1 MGLWPRLFLRRL
13 ANLFS
18 IFSVLPFPYMPFS
31 VEHQEFSGPLAL
43 LLGLIDEQKLVIS
56 EVSLAKVADEFL
68 VYVDGNEVPSDEL
81 ADFLLVASRLIY
93 LKSRALMPY
102 LKIDEEDAAAA
113 KLEDQL
119 RLYQEF
125 VAAAAKLEERYMVNV
140 MYRRPF
146 VKQKFKIQDLTPE
159 FTLPKNVTLESLFE
173 AFKVVLKRLE
183 PFFALQET
191 SMERVKTVE
200 ERMGEL
206 KAVLAT
212 RAKVSFRDVIAN
224 AGSKVEIV
232 VSFLA
237 LLELLRRKH
246 LVAKQDD
253 HAGEIVLE
261 VYE

>member
-1 MGLWPRLFLRRL
+1 M
-13 ANLFS
+13 S
-18 IFSVLPFPYMPFS
+18 FS
-31 VEHQEFSGPLAL
+31 VEQEEFFGPLGL
-43 LLGLIDEQKLVIS
+43 LLELIDGQKLEITK
-56 EVSLAKVADEFL
+56 VSLAKVADAFL
-68 VYVDGNEVPSDEL
+68 RHIDENNVPSDEL

-93 LKSRALMPY
+93 LKSRELMPY

-119 RLYQEF
+119 RVYQEF
-125 VAAAAKLEERYMVNV
+125 VAAAAKLEERYLTHV

-146 VKQKFKIQDLTPE
+146 VKQRSTLTGFVPAR
-159 FTLPKNVTLESLFE
+159 NVSAASLHE

-191 SMERVKTVE
+191 SMERTKSVE
-200 ERMGEL
+200 ERMDEL
-206 KAVLAT
+206 KSVIAA
-212 RAKVSFRDVIAN
+212 RANLRFRDVIAG

-246 LVAKQDD
+246 IVATQEHHEAD
-253 HAGEIVLE
+253 IVLNHVSDVEE
-261 VYE
+261 VRS

>member
-1 MGLWPRLFLRRL
+1 
-13 ANLFS
+13 
-18 IFSVLPFPYMPFS
+18 MPFS

-68 VYVDGNEVPSDEL
+68 AYIDGSDVPSDEL

-125 VAAAAKLEERYMVNV
+125 VAAAAKLEERYMVGV
-140 MYRRPF
+140 MYRRPMEKGKWKKENLEKEF
-146 VKQKFKIQDLTPE
+146 VM
-159 FTLPKNVTLESLFE
+159 PKNVSMESLFE
-173 AFKVVLKRLE
+173 AFKIVLKRLE

-200 ERMGEL
+200 ERMDEL

-212 RAKVSFRDVIAN
+212 RAKVSFKDVIAN

-246 LVAKQDD
+246 IVATQDD
-253 HAGEIVLE
+253 HAGEIVLGT
-261 VYE
+261 YE